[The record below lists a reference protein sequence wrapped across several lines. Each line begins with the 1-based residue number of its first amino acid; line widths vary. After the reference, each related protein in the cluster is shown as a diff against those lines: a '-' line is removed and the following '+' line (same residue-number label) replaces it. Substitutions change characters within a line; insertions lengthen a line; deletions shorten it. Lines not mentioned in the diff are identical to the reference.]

1 MNKLISI
8 TVCIFA
14 ISALLILSGCSNDIQ
29 FNRESAMDTIKKTK
43 FYQEQEEQ
51 KKENKKNTTVT
62 KSRGMVIYHAGQDS
76 NQKSDIK
83 FGPEEINFSI
93 NK

>member
-43 FYQEQEEQ
+43 FYQAEE
-51 KKENKKNTTVT
+51 ENKNKKKNAVT